1 MMNNQYIEDLKYIR
15 NELKYMINIH
25 NDENMNIIDNF
36 GISKFADELRDWE
49 FSDRSIFRKLK
60 E

>member
-1 MMNNQYIEDLKYIR
+1 MNNQYIEDLKYIR

-25 NDENMNIIDNF
+25 NDENMKIFDKF
-36 GISKFADELRDWE
+36 GISKFAEELRNWE
-49 FSDRSIFRKLK
+49 FSDRNIFRKLK

>member
-1 MMNNQYIEDLKYIR
+1 LKYIR

-25 NDENMNIIDNF
+25 NDENMKIFDKF
-36 GISKFADELRDWE
+36 GISKFAEELRNWE
-49 FSDRSIFRKLK
+49 FSDRNIFRKLK

>member
-1 MMNNQYIEDLKYIR
+1 MNNQYIEDLKYIR